1 MCLRASGEL
10 PLADVVRNGE
20 GEEAQHRGELLQGFL
35 ASQAVSQVSLVFLV
49 LGRGQRSEDVA
60 GAVVGAGVHPGVDAA
75 QPGFGG
81 GIAGLI
87 RPNRTRPRCRSTAT
101 GRGIWPTSTAAT
113 WSCRG
118 QQPLRGCGLR
128 TERAKRMIETHPAG
142 ASRRARPTADTAMG
156 TGHRRGRPAVGSCL
170 LYTSDAAD
178 EEDSVDLAGS

>member
-1 MCLRASGEL
+1 
-10 PLADVVRNGE
+10 
-20 GEEAQHRGELLQGFL
+20 
-35 ASQAVSQVSLVFLV
+35 VSLVFLV

-101 GRGIWPTSTAAT
+101 SRGIWPTSTAAT

-142 ASRRARPTADTAMG
+142 ASRRARPHG
-156 TGHRRGRPAVGSCL
+156 RYRNGHRPSSRPTRSGVRTEIG
-170 LYTSDAAD
+170 AD
-178 EEDSVDLAGS
+178 PRPLMTLR